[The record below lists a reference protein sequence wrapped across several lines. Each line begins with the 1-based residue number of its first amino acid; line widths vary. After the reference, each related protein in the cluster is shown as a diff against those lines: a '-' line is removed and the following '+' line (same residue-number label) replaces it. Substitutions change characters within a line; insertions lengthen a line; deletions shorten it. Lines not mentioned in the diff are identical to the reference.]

1 MKDLY
6 ATITEQSERQAASI
20 IKHLKAAGINDW
32 ADIGKERLYVFR
44 DKALDKLASS
54 SARTI
59 FASFKAFLTRHEESL
74 DLPKG
79 WRDILQAKYERAIR
93 VYLNAGELERLER
106 VAVLSIVEKTVLYD
120 FLVSARTGM
129 RISDALR
136 ITEENFVESP
146 KGDITLDYVSQKTS
160 VRAQVPVSQK
170 TKDMI
175 LWAQL
180 NGANDISLAYYN
192 TVLRDLCRRAGISDT
207 VKVFRAGKTE
217 TGEKWEFVSS
227 HTARISFCT
236 NLAIAGLGVLEI
248 SRLAGHS
255 NTTQTEKYIQ
265 KFDIELNDAARAYLI
280 S

>member
-32 ADIGKERLYVFR
+32 ADINKESLYMFR
-44 DKALDKLASS
+44 DKVLGKLAAS

-59 FASFKAFLTRHEESL
+59 FAAFKAFLNRHEERL
-74 DLPKG
+74 DLPKD
-79 WRDILQAKYERAIR
+79 WREILQAKNERAIR
-93 VYLNAGELERLER
+93 VFLNAGELERLER

-136 ITEENFVESP
+136 VTEENFVGSP

-160 VRAQVPVSQK
+160 VRALVPVSQK

-175 LWAQL
+175 LWAQN
-180 NGANDISLAYYN
+180 NGANDISLMYYN

-217 TGEKWEFVSS
+217 KGEKWEFVSS

-255 NTTQTEKYIQ
+255 NTSQTEKYIQ

-280 S
+280 A